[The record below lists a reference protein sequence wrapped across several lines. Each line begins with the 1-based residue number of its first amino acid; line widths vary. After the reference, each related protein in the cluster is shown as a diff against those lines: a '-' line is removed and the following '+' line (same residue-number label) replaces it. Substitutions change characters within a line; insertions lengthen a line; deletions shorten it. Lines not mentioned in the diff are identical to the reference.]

1 MLDMSRKVVPA
12 ALIWNSFI
20 NVSFG
25 NSKHIKKSN
34 KFWLKAKSIDVGSEK
49 MLNVYYLLWKQTC
62 NIMPF
67 L

>member
-1 MLDMSRKVVPA
+1 MYSALMYFQFMLDMSRKVVPA

-34 KFWLKAKSIDVGSEK
+34 KFWLKAKSIDV
-49 MLNVYYLLWKQTC
+49 LYFI
-62 NIMPF
+62 NINIF
-67 L
+67 